1 MPAGFLEASLSEL
14 LCMDAF
20 PFPPGGGGNVLRP
33 TRSNTYAYTY
43 APRLTHT
50 WPCVNY

>member
-20 PFPPGGGGNVLRP
+20 PFPPGGGGQCF
-33 TRSNTYAYTY
+33 TS
-43 APRLTHT
+43 HT
-50 WPCVNY
+50 LEHICIHIRT